1 MLLLL
6 HLVLMFFTIEFVEEA
21 KVVALWFL
29 VLGLLVLL
37 R

>member
-6 HLVLMFFTIEFVEEA
+6 HLVLMFFAVQFIKEA